1 MPLQTPRF
9 PAPDLD
15 PIPEC
20 LGGLEVQSIPR
31 GLVAV
36 DALVKKAA
44 CRVVMARPVS
54 PGKMLI
60 LLDGSVAEVEE
71 SLEEAWKVAGDLGV
85 DRVFLPHA
93 HPLLEPAVF
102 GTLPAMPD
110 DSSLGLVEPG
120 TVCSGLSAC
129 DAALKAAEVVPV
141 VVHLSVG
148 IGGKCWYAL
157 GGDLHE
163 VQAAVAASREAAG
176 EAHLLST
183 EVIPNPHPEF
193 LQALG
198 L

>member
-1 MPLQTPRF
+1 LPLQTPRF
-9 PAPDLD
+9 PAPTLT
-15 PIPEC
+15 PLPEC

-44 CRVVMARPVS
+44 SRVVMARPVS
-54 PGKMLI
+54 PGRMLI
-60 LLDGSVAEVEE
+60 LIDGSVAEVEE
-71 SLEEAWKVAGDLGV
+71 SLEEAWRVAGDLGV
-85 DRVFLPHA
+85 DRLFLPYAHA
-93 HPLLEPAVF
+93 LLEPAVF
-102 GTLPAMPD
+102 GTLPSMPD
-110 DSSLGLVEPG
+110 GSMGLVETDTACAG
-120 TVCSGLSAC
+120 IRAC
-129 DAALKAAEVVPV
+129 DAAMKAAEVVPV
-141 VVHLSVG
+141 ALHLSVG

>member
-1 MPLQTPRF
+1 LPLQTPRF
-9 PAPDLD
+9 PVPDLSRL
-15 PIPEC
+15 PEC

-44 CRVVMARPVS
+44 SRVVLARPVS
-54 PGKMLI
+54 PGRMLI

-71 SLEEAWKVAGDLGV
+71 SLEEAWRVVGDQGV
-85 DRVFLPHA
+85 DRLFLPFA

-102 GTLPAMPD
+102 GTFPPMPD
-110 DSSLGLVEPG
+110 ASMGLVETDTACAG
-120 TVCSGLSAC
+120 VRSC

-141 VVHLSVG
+141 VLHLSVG

-163 VQAAVAASREAAG
+163 VQAAVTAAREAGG
-176 EAHLLST
+176 EAHLLSS
-183 EVIPNPHPEF
+183 EVIANPHPEF

>member
-9 PAPDLD
+9 PVPDLSRL
-15 PIPEC
+15 PEC
-20 LGGLEVQSIPR
+20 LAGLEVQSIPR
-31 GLVAV
+31 GMVAV

-44 CRVVMARPVS
+44 SRVVLARPVS
-54 PGKMLI
+54 PGRLLI
-60 LLDGSVAEVEE
+60 LMDGSVAEVEE
-71 SLEEAWKVAGDLGV
+71 SLQEAWQVAGDLGV
-85 DRVFLPHA
+85 DRVFLPWA
-93 HPLLEPAVF
+93 HPLLEPAIF
-102 GTLPAMPD
+102 GTLPPMPD
-110 DSSLGLVEPG
+110 GAMGLVETDTACG
-120 TVCSGLSAC
+120 GLRAC

-141 VVHLSVG
+141 VLHLSVG

-163 VQAAVAASREAAG
+163 VQAAIAASREAAG